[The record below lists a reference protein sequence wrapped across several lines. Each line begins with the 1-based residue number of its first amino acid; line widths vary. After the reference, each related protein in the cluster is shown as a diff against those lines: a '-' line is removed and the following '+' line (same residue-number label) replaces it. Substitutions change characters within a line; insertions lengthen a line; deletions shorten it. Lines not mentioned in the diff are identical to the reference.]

1 MALQLVSDSDILR
14 MRSQDTSFDNWLN
27 TFSHDKLLSKM

>member
-14 MRSQDTSFDNWLN
+14 MRSQDTFFWHLAKYF
-27 TFSHDKLLSKM
+27 FSR